1 VTSAAALF
9 VFIALGWMRIKWWYV
24 RLKLTIVR
32 APTATPPAMAD
43 ESSTRGSV
51 SECVHDHISLADV
64 LNGEPQQLL
73 AVNVSWL
80 AQALAD
86 PSPGSTVTHSTWRP
100 ALCAISWRRM
110 DSSRLE

>member
-1 VTSAAALF
+1 
-9 VFIALGWMRIKWWYV
+9 MWYV

-86 PSPGSTVTHSTWRP
+86 PSPGSTERAMVELWKGLSLPAASNQRRRRAARKVRRVSKGDHFMRSPHS
-100 ALCAISWRRM
+100 
-110 DSSRLE
+110 